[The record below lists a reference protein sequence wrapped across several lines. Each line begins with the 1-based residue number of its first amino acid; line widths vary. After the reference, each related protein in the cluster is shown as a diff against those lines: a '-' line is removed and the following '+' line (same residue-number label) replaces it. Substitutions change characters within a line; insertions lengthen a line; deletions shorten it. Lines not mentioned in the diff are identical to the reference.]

1 MKFKLS
7 EQIIT
12 PDDFLSVI
20 NELRNYAKWYDHN
33 SVKLKVLKTKDTDTV
48 ELSSAANDLLGQ
60 WLGSKP
66 IDSKALHSLINE
78 LEVQLT
84 KMPKIR
90 IVLPAVPSKGVKLS
104 LSKWCRTNLSPE
116 AIVDFKYNSLLL
128 GGMVVYSG
136 SRIFDWSF
144 RRQILSNKDKLKE
157 VITRVR

>member
-12 PDDFLSVI
+12 PDDLLSI
-20 NELRNYAKWYDHN
+20 TNELRNYAKWYDHN
-33 SVKLKVLKTKDTDTV
+33 AVKLKVLKSKDTNNVD
-48 ELSSAANDLLGQ
+48 LSSEAQDLLKQ
-60 WLGSKP
+60 WIGSKP
-66 IDSKALHSLINE
+66 IDSKAIHSLISE
-78 LEVQLT
+78 LEVQFT
-84 KMPKIR
+84 KVPKIR

-104 LSKWCRTNLSPE
+104 LSNWCRTNLSPD

-144 RRQILSNKDKLKE
+144 RRQILNDKDKLKE
-157 VITRVR
+157 VITRV